1 MKKGKTQ
8 NSVGALSG
16 LQGVFNFEQSPSSPR
31 NPNYQRPMICRW
43 QIDGNLLV
51 TGIVVKHG

>member
-1 MKKGKTQ
+1 MQKRKTQ
-8 NSVGALSG
+8 RVRKHDAG
-16 LQGVFNFEQSPSSPR
+16 LQGVFNFEHSPSSPR